1 MLPLSVCMLAMRLAP
16 RLRLACPPSPPTC
29 LIRMTA
35 EPPSKFIALMAGED
49 AVRPFELD
57 PVVSRPVAWR
67 RSRHATTDLGERDL
81 TAEISDP
88 AAPHAPPREVHLAKG
103 LLSRCEVSALRS
115 AFDALGSGSAA
126 EAGRI
131 LGGVKGR
138 GADPKAGSTPHP

>member
-1 MLPLSVCMLAMRLAP
+1 
-16 RLRLACPPSPPTC
+16 
-29 LIRMTA
+29 
-35 EPPSKFIALMAGED
+35 MAGED
-49 AVRPFELD
+49 AVELD

-131 LGGVKGR
+131 LGGGGGR
-138 GADPKAGSTPHP
+138 GADLKAGSTPHP